1 MNVPVFA
8 QCLVSAQHHMQAT
21 GLRTRRLKV
30 TAVRRPA
37 PDATVGR
44 LRPERFYMSPLYQAA
59 FDAFKEEL
67 QTYGD
72 EIFLY
77 RLSFT
82 QVNRLAMLAATVA
95 EKCAAQQ
102 SLQATAGER
111 PAEAEDDTR
120 RA

>member
-1 MNVPVFA
+1 
-8 QCLVSAQHHMQAT
+8 
-21 GLRTRRLKV
+21 
-30 TAVRRPA
+30 
-37 PDATVGR
+37 
-44 LRPERFYMSPLYQAA
+44 MSPLYQAA